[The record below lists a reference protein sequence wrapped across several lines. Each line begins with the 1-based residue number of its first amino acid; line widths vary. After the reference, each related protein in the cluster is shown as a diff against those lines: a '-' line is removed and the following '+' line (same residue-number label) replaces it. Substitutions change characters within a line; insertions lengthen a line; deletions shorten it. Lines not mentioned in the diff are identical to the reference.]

1 MFDAEIEPVAAAPV
15 TPDHSAGS
23 RAAAELGDRLGA
35 LSDLTYAALRIEWR
49 RLYRAHPPKKMS
61 RDLLELGVA
70 WKLQEK
76 ALGGLGA
83 SSKRRLADLALTMA
97 TRGDLVKARA
107 VTLRPGARLV
117 RQWHGETHEI
127 VVLEDGYRWR
137 GEHWRSLSAIARA
150 ITGTQW
156 SGPRFFGLYK
166 AVERALR
173 PGAAA
178 QSQVVEV
185 CGPSAGLSA
194 ANGQGSECAALNE
207 MEAVDA

>member
-1 MFDAEIEPVAAAPV
+1 MFDGDIQLAAVTAAAPA
-15 TPDHSAGS
+15 DHN
-23 RAAAELGDRLGA
+23 RAARELGKRLAALAELDYGE
-35 LSDLTYAALRIEWR
+35 LRVEWR

-76 ALGGLGA
+76 ALGGVGA
-83 SSKRRLADLALTMA
+83 SVRRRLADLAQTMA

-166 AVERALR
+166 AVQRALC
-173 PGAAA
+173 PGGGA
-178 QSQVVEV
+178 QSEVVEA
-185 CGPSAGLSA
+185 CGPSATMSA
-194 ANGQGSECAALNE
+194 ANGQGSECAAPNDT
-207 MEAVDA
+207 EAVDA

>member
-1 MFDAEIEPVAAAPV
+1 MFDGDIELTASVPAAPA
-15 TPDHSAGS
+15 DHS
-23 RAAAELGDRLGA
+23 RAARELGERLGA
-35 LSDLTYAALRIEWR
+35 LADMGYSELRVEWR

-76 ALGGLGA
+76 ALGGVGA
-83 SSKRRLADLALTMA
+83 SVKRRIADLAQTMA

-117 RQWHGETHEI
+117 QVWHGETHEI

-156 SGPRFFGLYK
+156 SGPRFFGLNRT
-166 AVERALR
+166 VERALC
-173 PGAAA
+173 PGGAA
-178 QSQVVEV
+178 QSQVVQA
-185 CGPSAGLSA
+185 CGLSEGLSA
-194 ANGQGSECAALNE
+194 ANGQDSECAASD
-207 MEAVDA
+207 MEAIDA

>member
-1 MFDAEIEPVAAAPV
+1 MFDGDIQLAAV
-15 TPDHSAGS
+15 TAAVPADHS
-23 RAAAELGDRLGA
+23 RAARELGKRLAALAELDY
-35 LSDLTYAALRIEWR
+35 SELRVEWR

-76 ALGGLGA
+76 ALGGFGA
-83 SSKRRLADLALTMA
+83 SSKRRLADLAQTMA

-156 SGPRFFGLYK
+156 SGPRFFGLNRT
-166 AVERALR
+166 VERALC
-173 PGAAA
+173 PGGAA
-178 QSQVVEV
+178 QSQVVEA
-185 CGPSAGLSA
+185 CGLSEGLSA
-194 ANGQGSECAALNE
+194 ANGQGSECAAPNDT
-207 MEAVDA
+207 EAVDA